1 MAHRVSKE
9 LIELTQV
16 MASTRGK
23 SRQETVEALD
33 EVITRQHAEAQKRVR
48 KRSVVKRTLNILEI
62 LQNGEYR
69 TIEPICASLSRYP
82 GSFVDSFIS
91 MHYLEST
98 AVQKAIC
105 SMLKGVDFHFP
116 IGTAPKHRSA
126 HSTAPTPQSLTAVL
140 LLTLPFVAASA
151 NIQATLC
158 QKYMIHWDKEC
169 GYNLCRGLVYAL
181 KLKVFLCSKSLC
193 IF

>member
-1 MAHRVSKE
+1 MAHRLSKE

-16 MASTRGK
+16 MAATRGK

-116 IGTAPKHRSA
+116 IGTASASKHRSA
-126 HSTAPTPQSLTAVL
+126 HSTAPTPQSLTTVVASLVQMYPLKYQL
-140 LLTLPFVAASA
+140 LGRVQQHLQSDR
-151 NIQATLC
+151 Q
-158 QKYMIHWDKEC
+158 D
-169 GYNLCRGLVYAL
+169 RR
-181 KLKVFLCSKSLC
+181 
-193 IF
+193 